1 MDVCQVQSVGHCRLT
16 VSHWS
21 VSGEAHGA
29 KPWLSSVWHA
39 LQVADLVTVRR

>member
-1 MDVCQVQSVGHCRLT
+1 MLDICRLT

-29 KPWLSSVWHA
+29 NPWLSSVA
-39 LQVADLVTVRR
+39 LDVWLT